1 MPADG
6 AARLKPRARSERRGV
21 FAPPLTVTLPAVL
34 TDGSDKAF
42 RRVIYG
48 LFVCAARLHDI
59 RDAFGRRI
67 AMTGAR
73 YTVLIATA
81 HLQGGAGV
89 GVRTLADYLHVAP
102 PHVTTEVGKLVA
114 AGLLSKE
121 RNPDDGRGVLVSL
134 TPAGAA
140 ALEALAPFLRRI
152 NDILFDGITRAEFA
166 AVVRF
171 IDKFVVNTE
180 RAALAIAE
188 DERGRRNGG
197 RG

>member
-6 AARLKPRARSERRGV
+6 AARLKPRLKAERRGV
-21 FAPPLTVTLPAVL
+21 FAPPLSVTLTAVL

-42 RRVIYG
+42 RKVIYG
-48 LFVCAARLHDI
+48 LFVTAARLHDI

-81 HLQGGAGV
+81 HLQGEAGI
-89 GVRTLADYLHVAP
+89 GVRALADYLHVAS

-114 AGLLSKE
+114 AGLLRKE
-121 RNPDDGRGVLVSL
+121 RNPDDGRGVLLSL

-140 ALEALAPFLRRI
+140 AL
-152 NDILFDGITRAEFA
+152 
-166 AVVRF
+166 
-171 IDKFVVNTE
+171 
-180 RAALAIAE
+180 
-188 DERGRRNGG
+188 
-197 RG
+197 

>member
-1 MPADG
+1 MPAEG
-6 AARLKPRARSERRGV
+6 AVRTKSRATAERRA
-21 FAPPLTVTLPAVL
+21 FSPPLTVTLPAVL
-34 TDGSDKAF
+34 TDGSDKSF
-42 RRVIYG
+42 RKVIYG
-48 LFVCAARLHDI
+48 LFVCAGRLHDI

-67 AMTGAR
+67 DMTGAR

-81 HLQGGAGV
+81 HLQGAAGV
-89 GVRTLADYLHVAP
+89 GVRALADYLHVAS

-114 AGLLSKE
+114 AGLLRKV

-134 TPAGAA
+134 TPAGGQ

-152 NDILFDGITRAEFA
+152 NDILFDGISRAEFA

-171 IDKFVVNTE
+171 IEKFVINTE
-180 RAALAIAE
+180 RAMAAIA
-188 DERGRRNGG
+188 DDARGRRNGA